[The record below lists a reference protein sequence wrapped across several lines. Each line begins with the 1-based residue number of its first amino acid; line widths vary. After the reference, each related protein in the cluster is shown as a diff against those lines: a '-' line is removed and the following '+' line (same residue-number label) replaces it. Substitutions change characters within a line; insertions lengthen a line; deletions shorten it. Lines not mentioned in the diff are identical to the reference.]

1 MTVDVRIRR
10 CTLTIRRRDGWGW
23 GGAAQPYVDAALSS
37 IEAALGAA
45 MAEAGVPAGAEAC
58 LDEPVHLQFGSDGAV
73 TAASWNALVERLQA
87 LPAAL
92 ADVRGGPRSEDE
104 AGVVARGD
112 VDAVVDVDVAGE
124 HAAGA
129 LARTLGRWSRGGRM
143 AAVVSA
149 WPETLVRAW
158 IEAIAGAVRRPGAA
172 GSDAPAL
179 SANAVELIAEG
190 VLGAAARG
198 PSGREPADRL
208 LVLLGALTA
217 TLGDRLPDAA
227 TQALARRWVEGR
239 VQDPARQ
246 QAGDGDGEIADADE
260 LTNGDDQPLAAYSSP
275 QQPTAYDGLAADAG
289 DTTQR
294 RPTACDEPAAGAD
307 STTNDRPIANA
318 DGTGRQPTGDQPLAG
333 AEHMTEEQSTAD
345 ADHTTKE
352 QTTFGSNHTTEA
364 QSTACDQP
372 LTGSD
377 STTDQQTTAGD
388 QPPASNQQTTAGDQP
403 PASNQQTTAGDQP
416 PASND
421 RATHRQIT
429 PDDQPLANTDQRT
442 NPDGDAL
449 AGAPYVAAARPPSP
463 PRARSTAAA
472 GRPAP
477 VLDQVVPALPLLV
490 LAQLSRIGYVDAM
503 VGAATAAGL
512 PLGAGALGAAIAG
525 KVLPAPRRGWRR
537 EPAENAAVAI
547 ASGEPAEHVAG
558 ALAEIAAHEQDLVAP
573 LAAALQAA
581 YAEGRSAKDEL
592 LVWTGE
598 EGIVCGE
605 EAGLLP
611 AAWVASDT
619 ELDGALASLGRPPVR
634 RDACFAPLAR
644 ALHERPGLPRIDAPA
659 LERQLGAAAGT
670 ALGLIALDLWG
681 SGAQPPTP
689 LLALD
694 RLADLEARVRSGPD
708 GLLVAIPRGQRW
720 LDLQRGGLLDL
731 FTIPW
736 LPAGRLEIGTW

>member
-1 MTVDVRIRR
+1 MTVDVRVRR

-23 GGAAQPYVDAALSS
+23 GTAPQPYVDAALSGV
-37 IEAALGAA
+37 EAMLAA
-45 MAEAGVPAGAEAC
+45 AIAAAGVPASVDAQ
-58 LDEPVHLQFGSDGAV
+58 LDEPVRLHVGGDGAV
-73 TAASWNALVERLQA
+73 TAASWNALVARLRA

-104 AGVVARGD
+104 AGAIARGD
-112 VDAVVDVDVAGE
+112 GDAVVDVDVAGQ

-158 IEAIAGAVRRPGAA
+158 VEAIAGAVRRPADA
-172 GSDAPAL
+172 GSDAPAAL

-190 VLGAAARG
+190 VLGAAARDR
-198 PSGREPADRL
+198 SGREPADRL

-239 VQDPARQ
+239 VQEPARQ

-260 LTNGDDQPLAAYSSP
+260 QTNGDDQLLAAGSSP
-275 QQPTAYDGLAADAG
+275 QQPIAYDGPAADAG

-294 RPTACDEPAAGAD
+294 RPTARDEPAAGAD

-318 DGTGRQPTGDQPLAG
+318 DGTDRHPTGDQPLAG

-345 ADHTTKE
+345 ADHTTTKE
-352 QTTFGSNHTTEA
+352 QTTFGSNHTTEE
-364 QSTACDQP
+364 QTTARDQP

-377 STTDQQTTAGD
+377 STTDQQINAGD
-388 QPPASNQQTTAGDQP
+388 QPPASNQQTTAGDQ
-403 PASNQQTTAGDQP
+403 A

-421 RATHRQIT
+421 RTTNHQIT
-429 PDDQPLANTDQRT
+429 PGDQPLANTDQRT
-442 NPDGDAL
+442 TPDGDPL
-449 AGAPYVAAARPPSP
+449 AGAPHVAAASPPST

-472 GRPAP
+472 GQPAP

-525 KVLPAPRRGWRR
+525 KVLPAPSRGWRR
-537 EPAENAAVAI
+537 EPAEGAAVAI
-547 ASGEPAEHVAG
+547 ASGEPAEHVAD
-558 ALAEIAAHEQDLVAP
+558 ALAEIAAHEQESVAP

-611 AAWVASDT
+611 AAWVASDA

-634 RDACFAPLAR
+634 RDACFAPVAR
-644 ALHERPGLPRIDAPA
+644 ALHARPGLPRIDAPA

-681 SGAQPPTP
+681 SGPQPPTP
-689 LLALD
+689 LLAVE
-694 RLADLEARVRSGPD
+694 RLEDLEARVRSGPE
-708 GLLVAIPRGQRW
+708 GLLVSIPRGQRW
-720 LDLQRGGLLDL
+720 LDLSRGGLLDL
-731 FTIPW
+731 FMIPW